1 MEEFY
6 QTVQQEQEFLEEEL
20 KHLTNDLD
28 YLDWEKSRVE
38 KDILKTQELIMKI
51 RERLGI
57 K

>member
-6 QTVQQEQEFLEEEL
+6 QTVQKEQEFSEEEL

-38 KDILKTQELIMKI
+38 KDILKTQELINKV
-51 RERLGI
+51 RERLG